1 MMRMPT
7 HSRYGALPLLA
18 MRYTDVVFQSKIQ
31 LAHHGSIFLLI
42 INQWYPL
49 VSINTTAFGQLD
61 VMVREHP
68 ACFVN
73 ISMIESIF
81 FNVQLG
87 AAYRRC
93 GFSME
98 NDCGTFWKLI
108 DDAPKG
114 TMLKQISVGSF
125 SVWAI
130 DGQGQ
135 LLVRREIC
143 DAFPEGSHWQILQ
156 NILNDPPHEDG
167 KMGFRSVSVNDS
179 NVWAVSNSNF
189 VCRRSGVT
197 ASNPA
202 GTGWQL
208 GISVSVCDWVTIAC
222 SLVIR

>member
-1 MMRMPT
+1 M
-7 HSRYGALPLLA
+7 
-18 MRYTDVVFQSKIQ
+18 
-31 LAHHGSIFLLI
+31 
-42 INQWYPL
+42 
-49 VSINTTAFGQLD
+49 VSGQLD
-61 VMVREHP
+61 VMVRKCE
-68 ACFVN
+68 CFAIIVRL
-73 ISMIESIF
+73 
-81 FNVQLG
+81 NVLYNLHTG

-98 NDCGTFWKLI
+98 NDCGTFWKII

-114 TMLKQISVGSF
+114 TALKQISVGSF

-143 DAFPEGSHWQILQ
+143 DAFPEGSHWQILP

-167 KMGFRSVSVNDS
+167 KMGFRSVSVGDS
-179 NVWAVSNSNF
+179 SVWAVSNSNV

-197 ASNPA
+197 VANPA

-208 GISVSVCDWVTIAC
+208 GISVSF
-222 SLVIR
+222 VIVQQNTLFARH